1 MKYWAFATNLLWRCN
16 IRSSESRLSTM
27 KPAFDVIVCGSLH
40 LDIVVYASALPR
52 IDETA
57 VGSAWKQV
65 CGGKGGNQAVQAAR
79 AGARAAMI
87 GRVGVDAFGKTLKTN
102 LIGEGVDVSCVSAD
116 PSVGSGMSVA
126 ILQDDGD
133 YGAVIVSGSNLS
145 IDTKLLQEQWTALG
159 GSKIL
164 ILQNEV
170 PDTVNL
176 AMAKIAH
183 AAGAQVV
190 LNAAPARELSQDLL
204 AQIDVLIVNRVE
216 AESMSG
222 KAVTDRTTAR
232 AALEKLASGSRSVIV
247 TLGGDG
253 LVVAAARGD
262 VVDIEPIP
270 VRVTSTHGAG
280 DCFVGALCAQLASGS
295 LLIEACH
302 MANQTAAAFVSRA
315 H

>member
-1 MKYWAFATNLLWRCN
+1 
-16 IRSSESRLSTM
+16 M
-27 KPAFDVIVCGSLH
+27 KPVFDVIVCGSLH
-40 LDIVVYASALPR
+40 LDIVVHARALPR

-79 AGARAAMI
+79 AGARTAMI
-87 GRVGVDAFGKTLKTN
+87 SCIGEDAFGKTLLAN
-102 LIGEGVDVSCVSAD
+102 LLNEGVDVSGVSVD

-145 IDTKLLQEQWTALG
+145 IDTSMLHKQWTALG

-170 PDTVNL
+170 PDAVNL

-190 LNAAPARELSQDLL
+190 INAAPARELSQDLL

-216 AESMSG
+216 AEAMSG
-222 KAVTDRTTAR
+222 RAVTDRAAAR
-232 AALEKLASGSRSVIV
+232 AALAMLASGSRSVIV

-253 LVVAAARGD
+253 LVVATATGE
-262 VVDIEPIP
+262 VLDIEPIP

-280 DCFVGALCAQLASGS
+280 DCFVGALCAQLASGTS
-295 LLIEACH
+295 LLDACRV
-302 MANQTAAAFVSRA
+302 ANQTAAAFVSQP

>member
-1 MKYWAFATNLLWRCN
+1 
-16 IRSSESRLSTM
+16 M

-40 LDIVVYASALPR
+40 LDIVVKASALPR

-57 VGSAWKQV
+57 VGSSWKQV

-79 AGARAAMI
+79 AGARTAMI
-87 GRVGVDAFGKTLKTN
+87 GRVGEDGFGKSLQAN
-102 LIGEGVDVSCVSAD
+102 LVREDVDVSCISVD
-116 PSVGSGMSVA
+116 PSAGSGMSVA

-133 YGAVIVSGSNLS
+133 YGAVIISGSNLS
-145 IDTKLLQEQWTALG
+145 IDTKLLQEQWAALG

-170 PDTVNL
+170 PDAVNL
-176 AMAKIAH
+176 VMAKIAH
-183 AAGAQVV
+183 AAEAQVV
-190 LNAAPARELSQDLL
+190 INAAPARELSQDLL

-216 AESMSG
+216 AEAMSG
-222 KAVTDRTTAR
+222 RAVTDRATAR
-232 AALEKLASGSRSVIV
+232 AALEMLASASRSVIV

-253 LVVAAARGD
+253 LVVATATGD
-262 VVDIEPIP
+262 IVDIEPIP

-280 DCFVGALCAQLASGS
+280 DCFVGALSAQMATGAS
-295 LLIEACH
+295 LLDACRV
-302 MANQTAAAFVSRA
+302 ANQTAAAFVSQP